1 MKWEVSELR
10 ECNIGGG
17 VEIRN
22 HPRMEVPSDFFSN
35 NIWGEVLN
43 RQVEPGGGWRWRGG
57 GALIFEQEVYFQL
70 LESVFGGVLFPSVG
84 TSPYLWPG
92 ARFSISCKKVKVN
105 PWWRQSG
112 VFYFRTELSDFNQF
126 ETRLFAW
133 KWKLGEFVLIFCIC
147 SFDCFYLQ
155 YLKRSRLTWK
165 CSSMQIYQIM
175 KKSL

>member
-1 MKWEVSELR
+1 MRYTMIYYCILWFT
-10 ECNIGGG
+10 
-17 VEIRN
+17 EI
-22 HPRMEVPSDFFSN
+22 
-35 NIWGEVLN
+35 N
-43 RQVEPGGGWRWRGG
+43 RDTQWYTIVYYDIMGYTEIYWDIQW
-57 GALIFEQEVYFQL
+57 ITFEYYDIL
-70 LESVFGGVLFPSVG
+70 MTGSKIS
-84 TSPYLWPG
+84 T
-92 ARFSISCKKVKVN
+92 SCKIVKVN

-133 KWKLGEFVLIFCIC
+133 KWKWCGFVLIFWIC